1 MAITKSETVTKIMT
15 DENGNVTEQTTIK
28 ETSFDKI
35 QEPDY
40 IKIYTNMWCEFK
52 SVPMQYRNLFLS
64 LALKM
69 SYCNKNDLEHSQLVY
84 TGKPFSDELM
94 KECGWTSYDSLM
106 KGLKALCKS
115 GAIKKIARGV
125 YQINPS
131 YAGRGGWQYN
141 AKTGNGGIKDLIATF
156 DFKQGTCTTDIV
168 WADNG
173 MEDDLNSCYRQGLK
187 VKARDNASITQITK
201 EYTDEGKADTNSS
214 NPVCETA

>member
-1 MAITKSETVTKIMT
+1 MSITKSETVTKIMT
-15 DENGNVTEQTTIK
+15 DEEGNVTEQTTIK
-28 ETSFDKI
+28 ETSFDKV

-52 SVPMQYRNLFLS
+52 SVPIIYRNLFLS
-64 LALKM
+64 LATRM
-69 SYCNKNDLEHSQLVY
+69 SYSNKSDLEHSQLVY
-84 TGKPFSDELM
+84 TGKPFSDEIM
-94 KECGWTSYDSLM
+94 KECGWTARDSYM
-106 KGLKALCKS
+106 RGLRVLCEC
-115 GAIKKIARGV
+115 GAIKRIARGV
-125 YQINPS
+125 YQINPE

-141 AKTGNGGIKDLIATF
+141 PKTNSGGIKDLIAKF
-156 DFKQGTCTTDIV
+156 NFKQGTVDTQII

-187 VKARDNASITQITK
+187 VKVRDNASITQITK

>member
-1 MAITKSETVTKIMT
+1 MAITKSETVTEIMT
-15 DENGNVTEQTTIK
+15 DEKGNVTEQTTIK
-28 ETSFDKI
+28 ETSFDKV

-52 SVPMQYRNLFLS
+52 SVPVQYRNLFLA
-64 LALKM
+64 LALRM

-125 YQINPS
+125 YQINPE
-131 YAGRGGWQYN
+131 YAGRGGWQ
-141 AKTGNGGIKDLIATF
+141 
-156 DFKQGTCTTDIV
+156 
-168 WADNG
+168 
-173 MEDDLNSCYRQGLK
+173 
-187 VKARDNASITQITK
+187 
-201 EYTDEGKADTNSS
+201 
-214 NPVCETA
+214 